1 MRLTVCT
8 KQQKIKTRKNNEKI
22 TKKKKKE
29 SKNTKIN
36 ESFYRGLNRL
46 FSAGNLVLTTGL
58 KT

>member
-22 TKKKKKE
+22 TTKKKE

>member
-22 TKKKKKE
+22 TTKKKE

-46 FSAGNLVLTTGL
+46 FLAGNLVLTTGL

>member
-22 TKKKKKE
+22 TTKKKE

-36 ESFYRGLNRL
+36 ESFCRGLNRL

>member
-22 TKKKKKE
+22 TKKKKE